1 MKIRQFRQCNCSH
14 ADLARVW
21 LPSFRHMDNFGLLRS
36 QREQAR
42 LEDRNNLHDTLF
54 HAIYNLHLFPIILM
68 GKRELI
74 ALLNL
79 SSWCHV
85 MV

>member
-21 LPSFRHMDNFGLLRS
+21 LPSFRHMDHFGLLRS

-42 LEDRNNLHDTLF
+42 LEDRNALHDTLF
-54 HAIYNLHLFPIILM
+54 QVIFNFSIVIVFINPFYSEEFSYTYL
-68 GKRELI
+68 
-74 ALLNL
+74 
-79 SSWCHV
+79 
-85 MV
+85 